1 MQRINIGLIGH
12 KFMGKAHTHGYTD
25 VSIFF
30 KPEIEIV
37 KHTICSNEESV
48 KDIASQWGWKNV
60 TLDWKD
66 VVNNGEIDVIDIA
79 APSIMHAEISIAAA
93 NAGKNVFCEKPL
105 ALTLKDAKEMVE
117 AVEKAGVVNMIGF
130 NYRRVPALAFAK
142 QLIEEGEIGEI
153 FHFRGIY
160 QQGWL
165 SNPDFPLAWRLRKK
179 DAGYGSHGDLGAHV
193 IDIARFLVGEVD
205 SVCCMQQTFY
215 KQRPIPSLEDGLTAV
230 AGEKMGEVDV
240 DDASLMLLKFKNL
253 KTMGYIEVT
262 RYGTG
267 HRNQNR
273 LEINGSKGS
282 IVFDMEKMNELE
294 FYSTSDKPHLQGF
307 RRIQVGEGVHP
318 YTANWW
324 PAGHI
329 IGFGDT
335 FVNQAYDFLVAIRD
349 GKQVSPDFKD
359 GYICQLILDAAQK
372 SAEKGAWVQIN

>member
-1 MQRINIGLIGH
+1 
-12 KFMGKAHTHGYTD
+12 
-25 VSIFF
+25 
-30 KPEIEIV
+30 
-37 KHTICSNEESV
+37 
-48 KDIASQWGWKNV
+48 
-60 TLDWKD
+60 
-66 VVNNGEIDVIDIA
+66 
-79 APSIMHAEISIAAA
+79 
-93 NAGKNVFCEKPL
+93 
-105 ALTLKDAKEMVE
+105 
-117 AVEKAGVVNMIGF
+117 
-130 NYRRVPALAFAK
+130 
-142 QLIEEGEIGEI
+142 
-153 FHFRGIY
+153 
-160 QQGWL
+160 
-165 SNPDFPLAWRLRKK
+165 
-179 DAGYGSHGDLGAHV
+179 
-193 IDIARFLVGEVD
+193 
-205 SVCCMQQTFY
+205 
-215 KQRPIPSLEDGLTAV
+215 
-230 AGEKMGEVDV
+230 
-240 DDASLMLLKFKNL
+240 
-253 KTMGYIEVT
+253 MGYIEVT